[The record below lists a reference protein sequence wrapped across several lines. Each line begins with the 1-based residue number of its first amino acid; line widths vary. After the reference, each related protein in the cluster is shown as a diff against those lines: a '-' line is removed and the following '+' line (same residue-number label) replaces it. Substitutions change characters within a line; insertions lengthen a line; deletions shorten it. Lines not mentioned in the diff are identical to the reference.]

1 MSVSYSPTPAVSF
14 PARRSPI
21 RPAQDAPL
29 ATVRDIASAPS
40 VRRRIEAQRADDPA
54 FLRPPAPPRRPE
66 KPSRRGMV
74 AGTVATLALSVGAGI
89 LGLSLHPDT
98 YDGPTVIKAAVSGDS
113 VWSMAQNVRSERPL
127 EEIVADIERLND
139 ISGAIHPGQRVVVP
153 VR

>member
-14 PARRSPI
+14 PARRTQI
-21 RPAQDAPL
+21 RPAQDTPL

-54 FLRPPAPPRRPE
+54 FLRPPAPPRRRE

-74 AGTVATLALSVGAGI
+74 TGAFATLALSVGLA
-89 LGLSLHPDT
+89 LQPDT
-98 YDGPTVIKAAVSGDS
+98 YDGPTVMKAAVSGDS